1 MPTHPPLKARATR
14 RCTAAKLVLLV
25 ALASAAAAHA
35 AAPAPPSWHFI
46 VAGDSRNC
54 GAVVMPS
61 IAAGAR
67 HHGAAFYWHLG
78 DLRAIYDFDEDF
90 RQLYPRAHIY
100 DYLNDAWPEF
110 QRDQIEPFGEI
121 PFVVGIGNH
130 ETIPPKTRE
139 EFVVSFADWL
149 NAEPIRK
156 QRLLDDARDHRVR
169 TYFHWQRDG
178 VDFVYI
184 DNASPDQ
191 PDAAQLSWLTA
202 VLERDAADAGIRAV
216 VVGMHEAL
224 PESLARGHSMSDS
237 PAQDAAGRRV
247 YARLLD
253 VNRVKPVYVLASHS
267 HFVMAGIFNTAYWR
281 EHGGVLPG
289 WIVGTAGAVWYE
301 LPAGSEQATF
311 ARARVYGYL
320 LATVKP
326 RGTDDRDPIR
336 FEFTEVSEPT
346 VPPAIAE
353 RFGQD
358 FVHRCYTENV
368 PHEARR

>member
-1 MPTHPPLKARATR
+1 MSTHHTPNARVTR
-14 RCTAAKLVLLV
+14 SCTSAGLVLL
-25 ALASAAAAHA
+25 LTLGLTAAAQA
-35 AAPAPPSWHFI
+35 AAPAPSNWHFV

-54 GAVVMPS
+54 GDVVMPS

-67 HHGAAFYWHLG
+67 QSDAAFYWHLG

-100 DYLNDAWPEF
+100 DYLNGAWPEF

-130 ETIPPKTRE
+130 ETIPPKTRD

-149 NAEPIRK
+149 NADAIRR
-156 QRLLDDARDHRVR
+156 QRLQDDPHDHHVR

-178 VDFVYI
+178 VDFIYI

-191 PDAAQLSWLTA
+191 PDTAQLAWLKS
-202 VLERDAADAGIRAV
+202 VLDRDTQASGIRAV
-216 VVGMHEAL
+216 VVGMHAAL
-224 PESLARGHSMSDS
+224 PESIARGHSMGDY

-247 YARLLD
+247 YAQLLD
-253 VNRVKPVYVLASHS
+253 VNKAKPVYVLASHS
-267 HFVMAGIFNTAYWR
+267 HFIMAGIFNTAYWR

-289 WIVGTAGAVWYE
+289 WIVGTAGAVWYD
-301 LPAGSEQATF
+301 LPAGSEQASL
-311 ARARVYGYL
+311 ARTHVYGYL

-326 RGTDDRDPIR
+326 RGSDDRDPIQ
-336 FEFTEVSEPT
+336 FEFTEVAESA
-346 VPPAIAE
+346 VPPGIVE
-353 RFGQD
+353 RFGQE

-368 PHEARR
+368 PRDAHH